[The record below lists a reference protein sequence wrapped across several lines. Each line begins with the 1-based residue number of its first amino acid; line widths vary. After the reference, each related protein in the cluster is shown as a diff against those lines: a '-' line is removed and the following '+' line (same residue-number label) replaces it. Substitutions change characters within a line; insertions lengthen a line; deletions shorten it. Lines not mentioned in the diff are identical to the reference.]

1 MEQLKEDI
9 DCFDPDTAP
18 TLSDEVHVTHT
29 HVIND
34 DLRPIGTRKCSVLT
48 RVFPSMIKLFYFLSQ
63 VLAAI
68 DEVHL
73 ACKDP
78 CLSL

>member
-34 DLRPIGTRKCSVLT
+34 DLIPIGTNMFSTDT
-48 RVFPSMIKLFYFLSQ
+48 RVSLDDKTVLFPPSGTSG
-63 VLAAI
+63 
-68 DEVHL
+68 D
-73 ACKDP
+73 
-78 CLSL
+78 